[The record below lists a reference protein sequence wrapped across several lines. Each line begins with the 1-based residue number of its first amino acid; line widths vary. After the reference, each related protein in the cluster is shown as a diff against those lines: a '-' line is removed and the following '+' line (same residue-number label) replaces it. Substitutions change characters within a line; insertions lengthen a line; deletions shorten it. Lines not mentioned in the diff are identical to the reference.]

1 MNGGR
6 GTAVTHA
13 HRTQLPAEGP
23 DEGSFAERLDFLC
36 KNDPRGP
43 FSNPT
48 VVRMLD
54 AQGLHSFS
62 STYMWQL
69 RSGRADNPTK
79 NTMDGLADFFGVP
92 KDYWSNRATAQIINR
107 LIARLNG
114 FKANGATPEQLH
126 RQLVSFTRRMSEG
139 AAPEVLIAQLDELAR
154 MNEQGVTASTL
165 KRLQDARVTSIAM
178 RAAGL
183 SDQGLS
189 AAAAMIEQ
197 VRRLEGLPIEPTDQ
211 PDTGRE
217 HT

>member
-1 MNGGR
+1 MLEKQG
-6 GTAVTHA
+6 
-13 HRTQLPAEGP
+13 LP
-23 DEGSFAERLDFLC
+23 S
-36 KNDPRGP
+36 
-43 FSNPT
+43 FSN
-48 VVRMLD
+48 
-54 AQGLHSFS
+54 
-62 STYMWQL
+62 TYMWQL
-69 RSGRADNPTK
+69 RKGLADNPTK
-79 NTMDGLADFFGVP
+79 KHMDALADLFGVP
-92 KDYWSNRATAQIINR
+92 KDYWSNRATAQVINR

-139 AAPEVLIAQLDELAR
+139 AAPEALIAQLDELAR

-183 SDQGLS
+183 SDEGLS